1 VVVLGATAQQPD
13 ERPSCPA
20 FHRIV
25 LFDAWMLSLH
35 HPFLLTCMCHE
46 ATFVAHLFGPLQW
59 TLVHVLTTPHN
70 TSDGPSL
77 CSPALRRFVE
87 HVQALK
93 EQDDGFG
100 DEYARIKD
108 RGKQYKAE
116 YPATVGALPCNIKK
130 NRYKVCEATGQDA
143 LGLVVTLCSKIGKG
157 VASL

>member
-1 VVVLGATAQQPD
+1 
-13 ERPSCPA
+13 
-20 FHRIV
+20 
-25 LFDAWMLSLH
+25 
-35 HPFLLTCMCHE
+35 MCHE
-46 ATFVAHLFGPLQW
+46 ATFVARLFGRPW
-59 TLVHVLTTPHN
+59 VHVLTTPHN
-70 TSDGPSL
+70 TSDGPSFR
-77 CSPALRRFVE
+77 SPALRRFVE

-130 NRYKVCEATGQDA
+130 NRYKVCEATLRCVCRPGCT
-143 LGLVVTLCSKIGKG
+143 VTLCSQYGKG